1 MARHDHL
8 RHGGHAG
15 RIAADILEI
24 AVFGLRLERRP
35 RAAHIH
41 AVLELDILLLGDG
54 GRLGD
59 QLLVVA
65 VVHIRKAG
73 TEFGDVGADQRIG
86 HQVDMVGDDHQVA
99 DAERG
104 VDAARS
110 VRYKEVFDAELPH
123 DAHRER
129 HLLHAVA
136 FVIVETALHGHDPAA
151 LDHAENH
158 TAFVSFD
165 RGDGESRNILVFDGE
180 ARLDLIGEAAQTGAE
195 DDAHFGSERVGGGV
209 DESRRFFNFL

>member
-1 MARHDHL
+1 ML
-8 RHGGHAG
+8 GP
-15 RIAADILEI
+15 IS
-24 AVFGLRLERRP
+24 GLGIRLIWSVMTIRSPTRNE
-35 RAAHIH
+35 
-41 AVLELDILLLGDG
+41 VLMPPEAFDT
-54 GRLGD
+54 
-59 QLLVVA
+59 
-65 VVHIRKAG
+65 K
-73 TEFGDVGADQRIG
+73 
-86 HQVDMVGDDHQVA
+86 
-99 DAERG
+99 
-104 VDAARS
+104 
-110 VRYKEVFDAELPH
+110 RYLMPSLPH

-180 ARLDLIGEAAQTGAE
+180 ACLDLIGEAAQTGAE